1 MLFEL
6 VYEKTNINFFPSL
19 AIAFDLKDWIWS
31 ILMCSAQTTLKRFCK
46 HTFVRAYLMLYFA
59 CQSFLRERDPQIP
72 SLSFRNT
79 HRNSLCHSGRRSND
93 TSQSRGL
100 EGNQPTKVE
109 DRNLKKRSL
118 VKDWQWP
125 VYDLIEKPFSG
136 SELVKREK
144 ENDKGAEPFRVIYR
158 RLESLPWASKVQV
171 DIFSPSLIEFID
183 LIPGKVGRRVQ
194 NQLSLQGTELFFI
207 YDDLKKQLSDAI
219 QKLSESFS
227 AGDSTTCKTIGVV
240 HLGHF
245 LRYLHEELDSID
257 EIYRSM
263 KSERKISFDMLWAL
277 FPPGEIVSYP
287 CNISDENLCGIVKS
301 TEYRKDRRGIVQ
313 FKIKIS
319 KWDYNCKSWT
329 EYSENR
335 SVEEFKGDTSFD
347 SMKFYPLYFKD
358 DPDATKV
365 NFLNIGT
372 KFCEMSMLE
381 PNSFKNYKGSLYRAK
396 VVDRCVVIL
405 KDNADGRVMLD
416 LGSFSKMNPGYLL
429 GSAQPPCDV
438 IRDNEVTAIDIT
450 SAPERMYSPATV
462 YGFSFRLKQWGCFS
476 VCGLSEIEF
485 NESAFEKLVMDEE
498 TKDLTDRMV
507 CENVKQRRHHQPRMD
522 DSEFTNE
529 SSSGRLDLMDAKG
542 EGCIIL
548 CYGPPG
554 TGKTLTAESLAEKY
568 NLPLWS
574 LSVSELGTTPA
585 DLESML
591 LKIMD
596 VAVRWSA
603 LLLLDEADIYLERRA
618 SSDLTRNAM
627 TGVFLRQL
635 EYFRGVLFLTTNRDK
650 AFDDAFCSRITLF
663 LRYENFTKEQRSQ
676 IWTNLLKRVGLKD
689 LDPDVLDEFIQYEF
703 NGREIRNVMQSA
715 QTVARSKKKPL
726 AVEHIK
732 QALRVLD
739 SAIKLQ
745 GRGNA

>member
-1 MLFEL
+1 
-6 VYEKTNINFFPSL
+6 
-19 AIAFDLKDWIWS
+19 
-31 ILMCSAQTTLKRFCK
+31 MCSAETTLKRFCK
-46 HTFVRAYLMLYFA
+46 HNFVRAYLMLYFA
-59 CQSFLRERDPQIP
+59 CQSFLQERDPQIP

-79 HRNSLCHSGRRSND
+79 HRNSLCHSGRRSDNSDD

-100 EGNQPTKVE
+100 EEDQPTKVE
-109 DRNLKKRSL
+109 DRNLKRSL

-125 VYDLIEKPFSG
+125 VYDLIQKYFG
-136 SELVKREK
+136 CSELVKREK

-158 RLESLPWASKVQV
+158 RLESLPWASKAQV
-171 DIFSPSLIEFID
+171 DIFSPSLIEVID

-194 NQLSLQGTELFFI
+194 NHLSLEGTELFFI
-207 YDDLKKQLSDAI
+207 YDDLKKQLSDAM
-219 QKLSESFS
+219 QKNSESSS
-227 AGDSTTCKTIGVV
+227 AGDSTTCKTIGLV

-277 FPPGEIVSYP
+277 FPPGEIVSYA
-287 CNISDENLCGIVKS
+287 CRISDEKLCGIVKS
-301 TEYRKDRRGIVQ
+301 TEYTRDYKHIVW
-313 FKIKIS
+313 FSIKIS
-319 KWDYNCKSWT
+319 KWDYNCKSWK
-329 EYSENR
+329 EYSEDR
-335 SVEEFKGDTSFD
+335 SVEEFKGDISFD
-347 SMKFYPLYFKD
+347 SMESCPLHFKD

-365 NFLNIGT
+365 RFLSTGT
-372 KFCEMSMLE
+372 QFCEMSMLQ
-381 PNSFKNYKGSLYRAK
+381 PNSFKNYKGSLYRVK
-396 VVDRCVVIL
+396 VVNGCAVIL
-405 KDNADGRVMLD
+405 KDNADGRVMID

-438 IRDNEVTAIDIT
+438 IRGDEVTAIDIT
-450 SAPERMYSPATV
+450 NEPERMYSPATV
-462 YGFSFRLKQWGCFS
+462 YGFSFRLKLWGSFS
-476 VCGLSEIEF
+476 VCGLSDIEF
-485 NESAFEKLVMDEE
+485 NESAFEQLVMDEE
-498 TKDLTDRMV
+498 IKDLTDQMV
-507 CENVKQRRHHQPRMD
+507 YENVNQTQHHQPGMD

-529 SSSGRLDLMDAKG
+529 SSSGRPDLIAAKG

-568 NLPLWS
+568 NFPLWS

-585 DLESML
+585 DLETML

-596 VAVRWSA
+596 VAVRWGA
-603 LLLLDEADIYLERRA
+603 LLLLDEADIYLERRT
-618 SSDLTRNAM
+618 SYDLTRNAM
-627 TGVFLRQL
+627 TGVFLRQI
-635 EYFRGVLFLTTNRDK
+635 EYFRGVLFLTTNRDM

-663 LRYENFTKEQRSQ
+663 LRYENFTKKQRGQ

-689 LDPDVLDEFIQYEF
+689 VDPDVLDEFIQYEF

-715 QTVARSKKKPL
+715 QTVARSKKKPV

-732 QALRVLD
+732 QALRILD
-739 SAIKLQ
+739 SAIKLR
-745 GRGNA
+745 GRGNAQPSSS

>member
-1 MLFEL
+1 
-6 VYEKTNINFFPSL
+6 
-19 AIAFDLKDWIWS
+19 
-31 ILMCSAQTTLKRFCK
+31 
-46 HTFVRAYLMLYFA
+46 MLYFA

-79 HRNSLCHSGRRSND
+79 HRNSLCHSGRRSDD

-125 VYDLIEKPFSG
+125 VYDLIEKRFSG
-136 SELVKREK
+136 SELVKRKK
-144 ENDKGAEPFRVIYR
+144 ENDKGAEPFQVIYR

-171 DIFSPSLIEFID
+171 DIFSPSLIEVID
-183 LIPGKVGRRVQ
+183 LIPVKVGRRVH

-207 YDDLKKQLSDAI
+207 YDDLKRQLSDAM
-219 QKLSESFS
+219 QKNSESS
-227 AGDSTTCKTIGVV
+227 AGNRTTCKTDGVV
-240 HLGHF
+240 YLGHF
-245 LRYLHEELDSID
+245 LRYLHKELDSID

-287 CNISDENLCGIVKS
+287 CNISDEKLCGIVKS
-301 TEYRKDRRGIVQ
+301 TQYKMNFCSGIVQ
-313 FKIKIS
+313 FSIKVS
-319 KWDYNCKSWT
+319 KWDYNCKTWT
-329 EYSENR
+329 EYTEKR
-335 SVEEFKGDTSFD
+335 SVDEFKGDTSFD
-347 SMKFYPLYFKD
+347 SMTFYPLHFKD
-358 DPDATKV
+358 DLDATKV
-365 NFLNIGT
+365 NFLDIGT

-381 PNSFKNYKGSLYRAK
+381 PHSFKNYKGSLYRVK
-396 VVDRCVVIL
+396 LNVRGCEVVL

-416 LGSFSKMNPGYLL
+416 LGSFSKMNPDYLL
-429 GSAQPPCDV
+429 KSAQPPCDI
-438 IRDNEVTAIDIT
+438 IRGNEVTAIDIR

-462 YGFSFRLKQWGCFS
+462 YGFSFRLKLWGSFS

-507 CENVKQRRHHQPRMD
+507 CQNVKQRRHHQPGMD
-522 DSEFTNE
+522 DSKFTDE
-529 SSSGRLDLMDAKG
+529 LSSGRLDLMDAKG

-568 NLPLWS
+568 NVPLWS

-635 EYFRGVLFLTTNRDK
+635 EYFRGVIFLTTNRDK

-663 LRYENFTKEQRSQ
+663 LHYEKFTKEQRSQ

-689 LDPDVLDEFIQYEF
+689 VDPDVLDEFTQYEF

-715 QTVARSKKKPL
+715 QTVARSKKTPL